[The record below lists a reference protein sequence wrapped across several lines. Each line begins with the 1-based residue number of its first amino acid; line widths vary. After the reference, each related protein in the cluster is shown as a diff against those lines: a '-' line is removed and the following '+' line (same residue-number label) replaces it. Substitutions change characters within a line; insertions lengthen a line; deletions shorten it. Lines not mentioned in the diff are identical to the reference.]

1 MLFRSVAV
9 DTAAAARRD
18 AEFTEVADIIALAL
32 IPGADVEALRA
43 RVAKLADAF
52 PLYPDLQ
59 Q

>member
-1 MLFRSVAV
+1 M
-9 DTAAAARRD
+9 
-18 AEFTEVADIIALAL
+18 ADIIALAL

-43 RVAKLADAF
+43 RVATLADAF